1 MLINKFTLQDE
12 CYTMRYSESMLR
24 KAVSEL
30 RMCDEHRATHLSN
43 NMIVE
48 MIDICC
54 VGFVKSAFG
63 DKMILADD

>member
-1 MLINKFTLQDE
+1 
-12 CYTMRYSESMLR
+12 MRYSESMVK

-30 RMCDEHRATHLSN
+30 RMCDEHRAKHMSN

-54 VGFVKSAFG
+54 GGFVKRAFG
-63 DKMILADD
+63 DKKILADD